1 MADKIITHGS
11 KEAFF
16 YFAKQGFPRPYFA
29 AQERLRKL
37 LKREYAKL
45 IQELLADFMR
55 HAKNA
60 GIAIETLTQ
69 DDDGNEDNATEQ
81 LSAFFDQIEAEE
93 RKAKEAQEKANL
105 KAFLENARINCEREW
120 QAKRGQETEA
130 DNTIQTTIFDIL
142 LESQKNFTKKLG
154 ANSNSV
160 MQFVVGSFSVDKQ
173 KLYNDN
179 MENLR
184 ALYLDNTMR
193 RIEGEK
199 DLLKR
204 KILEKIS
211 GYVTGKSD
219 TLDIK
224 DLTEKM
230 LTSSARMARFF
241 ARDQLGRLN
250 KATTIS
256 TLISAGV
263 TKVRWL
269 TSNDRRVRESHKK
282 LNRKVFDIHNLP
294 DEIDDY
300 NCRCTLVPVE
310 YAD

>member
-1 MADKIITHGS
+1 MADNLIAHGS
-11 KEAFF
+11 KEAFLQ
-16 YFAKQGFPRPYFA
+16 FAKQGFPRPHFA
-29 AQERLRKL
+29 AEERLRKV

-60 GIAIETLTQ
+60 GIAPEALTQ
-69 DDDGNEDNATEQ
+69 DDDGNEDNALER
-81 LSAFFDQIEAEE
+81 LSAFFDQMAAEE

-120 QAKRGQETEA
+120 QEKRGQETEA

-160 MQFVVGSFSVDKQ
+160 MQFIVGSFSVDKQ

-282 LNRKVFDIHNLP
+282 LNRNVYDIHNLP

-300 NCRCTLVPVE
+300 NCRCTLVPLE